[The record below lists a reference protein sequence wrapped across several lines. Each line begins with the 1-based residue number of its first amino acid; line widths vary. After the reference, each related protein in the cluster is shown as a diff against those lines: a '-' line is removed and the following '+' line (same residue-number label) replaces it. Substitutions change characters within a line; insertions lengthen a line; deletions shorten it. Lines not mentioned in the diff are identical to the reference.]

1 MFAIDTGNPQDPKG
15 RVRNHVHNEVRKEMH
30 GQTRASSQAGQGRE
44 DGNLLMTAIT
54 ALRRYIVSILAFA
67 LLGLLIGVGLAL
79 LTPDR
84 FAATTQMLI
93 DPRDLRI
100 LQNELSPQS
109 TSNDAAVTYLESQ
122 ARVIAS
128 DGIKRKVIERLGLA
142 GDPDFGGPGIGLAE
156 RIGLPA
162 SLTRDARDPV
172 LLALAAMDKQ
182 IFVRRSERTYVI
194 DITTITGN
202 GEKSA
207 RIANM
212 MAEIYLEDQ
221 ASVRSETAQRT
232 SNALTGRLSELR
244 ERVRQA
250 EDKVEKYRAA
260 NNLVGTGGK
269 LVTEDTLSVSNTQ
282 LSQARART
290 LDAQAK
296 FDQART
302 VRPSSVEAGAT
313 PEALQS
319 PAIASFRAQL
329 GAALTR
335 EADAL
340 VLYGAQHP
348 QLLSAQ
354 AQVRDARRQIA
365 EELARTVQASRAE
378 LDRARAAEV
387 AIGQQV
393 ERLKRETLSTGQAAV
408 QLRELEREADAN
420 RQVYQAFLLR
430 ARETGEQTSVD
441 TTNARVITSA
451 TAPLEKLGPNRK
463 LFAVMGLLAGLGLGL
478 GLAVARSLLGAQ
490 RHEEGRAGE
499 QMQPSPEEPAMSPSG
514 MTPTGMTPT
523 GMTQASMSQAPS
535 RRFAGMGA
543 GMGASMGAKSSGSAP
558 SAPKAENA
566 RNLVVPLKGD
576 AGPAQKTANA
586 RWRGFGASSPSASSG
601 PAPDPMLTVQLPVPK
616 GGKWRT
622 ESHPETSA
630 FHGTGL
636 LTDAWDNPRSAL
648 GMAIMQIRD
657 RLVVQE
663 TAGANR
669 KVAVIGLSPGA
680 GTSLVSL
687 NLALASAREKATPV
701 LIDLASGPSSLSASF
716 AADAELGAE
725 DVISGAAGLI
735 RAALQDDETG
745 TFFLPRPA
753 NHRRKPAPSTAT
765 LASGLF
771 EQTRRFDSV
780 IVDAGAITDGALPYM
795 LAELADDIVIVV
807 PATMDAGAAK
817 RLIVRALGSDADKV
831 RVLVFNSL
839 AATE

>member
-1 MFAIDTGNPQDPKG
+1 MFAIDTDNTRDPKG
-15 RVRNHVHNEVRKEMH
+15 PARGRTN
-30 GQTRASSQAGQGRE
+30 GQTRSQARA
-44 DGNLLMTAIT
+44 DGDLKQAMATGNSLGSAIAT
-54 ALRRYIVSILAFA
+54 LRRYFVSILACA
-67 LLGLLIGVGLAL
+67 LLGLLIGIGLAL

-100 LQNELSPQS
+100 LQNELSPQT
-109 TSNDAAVTYLESQ
+109 TSNDAAVSYLESQ

-142 GDPDFGGPGIGLAE
+142 GDPDFGGPGIGLAQ

-194 DITTITGN
+194 DITSITGN

-244 ERVRQA
+244 ERVRLA

-296 FDQART
+296 YDQTRT

-329 GAALTR
+329 GTALTR

-378 LDRARAAEV
+378 LDRARAAET

-441 TTNARVITSA
+441 TTNARIITSA
-451 TAPLEKLGPNRK
+451 TSPLEKLGPNRK
-463 LFAVMGLLAGLGLGL
+463 LYAVLGLLGGLGLGL
-478 GLAVARSLLGAQ
+478 GLAIARSLLGAQ
-490 RHEEGRAGE
+490 RDGQDPGGF
-499 QMQPSPEEPAMSPSG
+499 QMKASAEEPL
-514 MTPTGMTPT
+514 MTAGT
-523 GMTQASMSQAPS
+523 S
-535 RRFAGMGA
+535 RRFAGMGPD
-543 GMGASMGAKSSGSAP
+543 P
-558 SAPKAENA
+558 SASASSTREPGHAHNV
-566 RNLVVPLKGD
+566 VVPLQKGD
-576 AGPAQKTANA
+576 AGPAQTTANA
-586 RWRGFGASSPSASSG
+586 RWRGFGAKSPSALSESV
-601 PAPDPMLTVQLPVPK
+601 PDPVLTVQLPLIK
-616 GGKWRT
+616 GGKWR
-622 ESHPETSA
+622 SASRPETSA

-636 LTDAWDNPRSAL
+636 LTDAWDDPRSVL
-648 GMAIMQIRD
+648 GTAIMQIRD

-663 TAGANR
+663 TAGTNR
-669 KVAVIGLSPGA
+669 KVAVIGLGPGA

-725 DVISGAAGLI
+725 DVISGAVGLI

-753 NHRRKPAPSTAT
+753 NRDRKPAPSAAT

-771 EQTRRFDSV
+771 GQTRRFDSI

-795 LAELADDIVIVV
+795 LAELADDIVIVA
-807 PATMDAGAAK
+807 PAALEAGAAR
-817 RLIVRALGSDADKV
+817 RLIVRALGRDGDKV
-831 RVLVFNSL
+831 RVVVFNAMSPN
-839 AATE
+839 E

>member
-1 MFAIDTGNPQDPKG
+1 MFAIDTGNPNDPQG
-15 RVRNHVHNEVRKEMH
+15 RARHETRQ
-30 GQTRASSQAGQGRE
+30 QTRGDARQQPRGQAKRDSFGQERREGDARQAGAQA
-44 DGNLLMTAIT
+44 NPAVV
-54 ALRRYIVSILAFA
+54 AVKVLRRHFVSILALS
-67 LLGLLIGVGLAL
+67 LLGLLLGVGLAL

-100 LQNELSPQS
+100 LQNELSPQT
-109 TSNDAAVTYLESQ
+109 TSNDAAVAYLESQ

-128 DGIKRKVIERLGLA
+128 DGIKRKVIERLSLA
-142 GDPDFGGPGIGLAE
+142 GDPDFGGPGTGLAQ
-156 RIGLPA
+156 RFGLA
-162 SLTRDARDPV
+162 GSLARDARDPV
-172 LLALAAMDKQ
+172 LVALAAMDKQ

-194 DITTITGN
+194 DITSITGD
-202 GEKSA
+202 GGKSA
-207 RIANM
+207 RVANM
-212 MAEIYLEDQ
+212 MAEVYLEDQ
-221 ASVRSETAQRT
+221 AAVRSETAQRT

-244 ERVRQA
+244 ERVRLA

-296 FDQART
+296 YDQARA

-319 PAIASFRAQL
+319 PAIAGFRAQL

-378 LDRARAAEV
+378 LDRARAAET

-441 TTNARVITSA
+441 TTNARIITSA

-463 LFAVMGLLAGLGLGL
+463 LYAVLGLMGGLGLGIS
-478 GLAVARSLLGAQ
+478 LAAARSLFGGQQPAMANGGPQ
-490 RHEEGRAGE
+490 PAPHP
-499 QMQPSPEEPAMSPSG
+499 PSPADRMPEPASG
-514 MTPTGMTPT
+514 LQSRQPGDAPPTR
-523 GMTQASMSQAPS
+523 S
-535 RRFAGMGA
+535 AGT
-543 GMGASMGAKSSGSAP
+543 
-558 SAPKAENA
+558 
-566 RNLVVPLKGD
+566 RNVVVPLQQGE
-576 AGPAQKTANA
+576 AGLAQKTANA
-586 RWRGFGASSPSASSG
+586 RWRAFGASQQAAPQAPASS
-601 PAPDPMLTVQLPVPK
+601 AMLTVQLPAAK
-616 GGKWRT
+616 GGRWRT
-622 ESHPETSA
+622 QPRLETSA
-630 FHGTGL
+630 FHGTAL
-636 LTDAWDNPRSAL
+636 LTDAWDDPRSVL
-648 GMAIMQIRD
+648 GAAIMQVRD

-663 TAGANR
+663 SAGANR
-669 KVAVIGLSPGA
+669 KVAVLGLSPGA
-680 GTSLVSL
+680 GASLVAL

-701 LIDLASGPSSLSASF
+701 LIDLASGPASLSASF

-753 NHRRKPAPSTAT
+753 DFQRRPTPSADR

-780 IVDAGAITDGALPYM
+780 IIDAGAITDGALPHL
-795 LAELADDIVIVV
+795 LAELADDIVVV
-807 PATMDAGAAK
+807 APAAMDQGAAR
-817 RLIVRALGSDADKV
+817 RLIQRSLGPEAAKV
-831 RVLVFNSL
+831 RVLVVNGLPS
-839 AATE
+839 AD

>member
-1 MFAIDTGNPQDPKG
+1 MFAIDTENS
-15 RVRNHVHNEVRKEMH
+15 RNHNAKADRPNGQARVQSH
-30 GQTRASSQAGQGRE
+30 GTTRDDGDGQRYAAAT
-44 DGNLLMTAIT
+44 NPV
-54 ALRRYIVSILAFA
+54 ALAAAAFRRHIVPILAFA
-67 LLGLLIGVGLAL
+67 LLGLAIGVGLAL

-142 GDPDFGGPGIGLAE
+142 GDPDFGGPGIGLAQ

-221 ASVRSETAQRT
+221 AAVRSDTAQRT

-250 EDKVEKYRAA
+250 EDQVEKYRAA

-296 FDQART
+296 YDQART

-329 GAALTR
+329 GTALTR

-378 LDRARAAEV
+378 LDRARAAET

-463 LFAVMGLLAGLGLGL
+463 LYAVMGLLAGLGLGV
-478 GLAVARSLLGAQ
+478 GFAMARSLFGAQ
-490 RHEEGRAGE
+490 RQGEGLAALPS
-499 QMQPSPEEPAMSPSG
+499 QPFREPNAATATAASP
-514 MTPTGMTPT
+514 T
-523 GMTQASMSQAPS
+523 
-535 RRFAGMGA
+535 RRFAGMGR
-543 GMGASMGAKSSGSAP
+543 GTSGSAP
-558 SAPKAENA
+558 SAERAENA
-566 RNLVVPLKGD
+566 PNVIVPLKGD
-576 AGPAQKTANA
+576 AGPAQKTANV
-586 RWRGFGASSPSASSG
+586 RWRGFGTGQQPTPSA
-601 PAPDPMLTVQLPVPK
+601 PAPAPVLTVQLPMIK
-616 GGKWRT
+616 SGKWRT
-622 ESHPETSA
+622 VNRPETSA

-636 LTDAWDNPRSAL
+636 MTDAWDDPRSVL
-648 GMAIMQIRD
+648 GMAVMQIRD

-669 KVAVIGLSPGA
+669 KVVVIGLGPGA

-753 NHRRKPAPSTAT
+753 NHRRKPAPSSAT
-765 LASGLF
+765 LTSGLF

-795 LAELADDIVIVV
+795 LAELADDIVIVA
-807 PATMDAGAAK
+807 PATMDEGAAH
-817 RLIVRALGSDADKV
+817 RLIMRSLGSDGEKV
-831 RVLVFNSL
+831 RVVVFNAMP
-839 AATE
+839 AAE